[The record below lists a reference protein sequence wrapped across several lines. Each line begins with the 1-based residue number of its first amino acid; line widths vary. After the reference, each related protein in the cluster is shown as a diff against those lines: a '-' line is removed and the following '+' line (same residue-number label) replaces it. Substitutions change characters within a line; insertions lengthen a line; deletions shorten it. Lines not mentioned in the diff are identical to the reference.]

1 MEVLLG
7 VAAVDMVVVI
17 GMGTMMA
24 MNEAMMIMKVMVED
38 MAREMITATEAAM
51 VTTTMMIIMVVAAV
65 ADMVMI
71 VTVKA
76 QGVVQGVGVV
86 DPAEGGVVVIQGEVV
101 IEVDEEA
108 PVVVALRVEEVALQ
122 AVVDPEVVV
131 LPQLKGSMVQTHT
144 RHPWSTPSQN
154 AGSWARTNQAA
165 VGEASQSLSNH
176 CTIVVAMATKDQ
188 TRSGTVTIIGS
199 SGSRPEEKFWLA
211 AVFDLATL
219 ATLSLFIWF

>member
-1 MEVLLG
+1 MEVLLA

-76 QGVVQGVGVV
+76 QGVGVV